1 MSARRRSLFAV
12 STKSGRVG
20 SGDVD
25 EPPGCGDADDS

>member
-1 MSARRRSLFAV
+1 MSAPAALIIAV
-12 STKSGRVG
+12 STECRVG